1 MITRLTIDNFKRL
14 EHVAFDLTERVVLIG
29 PNNSGKSSILQALT
43 LWEAAV
49 RKWAGRQ
56 MPGPGTKI
64 SGVVLNRKDLL
75 NLPVPSTRLLWFRQQ
90 VRTPTGKTRASRK
103 VRIQVLVEGITVRA
117 PAVEGAENPAPER
130 AWRCGFEFD
139 FANTESLTCR
149 PLFDEGTQTW
159 LLDPAATAERVAYL
173 QPMSGLA
180 AREDYYVPGTI
191 NARIGE
197 GKTADV
203 LRNICYGLWQASE
216 EAVFSSAD
224 FSEEQIRQT
233 SFREF
238 ASGWNYWNQVKGH
251 MKTMFGVELGTP
263 QLIEENGTIE
273 LTYREQGNV
282 YDLSSGGRGF
292 LQTLLLLA
300 YLYSAPRQMVLL
312 DEPDAHLEVIRQREI
327 FELLKSVTTALGSQ
341 LLIASHSEVVLNEA
355 AGADT
360 VVAVI
365 NNQTRTLNEP
375 SQRKYL
381 QKALAEIGWEK
392 YYLATLRGHVL
403 YLEGSTDSQLLLAL
417 ARRLDHPVA
426 ELLLEAN
433 IQYVS
438 LNRPAHALG
447 NFQAL
452 KANLPHLRGLA
463 LFDRLDTGVSP
474 DAPMTVLQWERREI
488 ENYFATPA
496 VLRRYAQ
503 GTRPDL
509 FSESRMKTMEMAI
522 EQNVAP
528 RYLADLN
535 SPWWHTAKLSDDFL
549 DPVLGYYAQQLKLPT
564 RLFKTNFH
572 ELIPFIDPPELD
584 PEVIVKLDL
593 LYDFLQPSP
602 PLTPHTV
609 ASGVRPVE

>member
-14 EHVAFDLTERVVLIG
+14 EHVSFDLTERVVLIG

-49 RKWAGRQ
+49 RKWTGRQ

-64 SGVVLNRKDLL
+64 TGVVLNRKDLL

-90 VRTPTGKTRASRK
+90 VRAPTGKTRTTRK
-103 VRIQVLVEGITVRA
+103 IRIQVIVEGVTTNA
-117 PAVEGAENPAPER
+117 PIIDGADNAVPTLER

-149 PLFDEGTQTW
+149 PLLDENNQTW

-180 AREDYYVPGTI
+180 VREDYYVPGTI

-203 LRNICYGLWQASE
+203 LRNICFGLWRESE
-216 EAVFSSAD
+216 EANFPSHYSA
-224 FSEEQIRQT
+224 EEINRT
-233 SFREF
+233 GFREF
-238 ASGWNYWNQVKGH
+238 TSGWNYWNLVKDH
-251 MKTMFGVELGTP
+251 MRTMFGVELGTP

-273 LTYREQGNV
+273 LTYKEQGNI

-300 YLYSAPRQMVLL
+300 YLYSAPRQVVLL

-365 NNQTRTLNEP
+365 NNQTRTLNDP

-426 ELLLEAN
+426 SLLPEAN

-438 LNRPAHALG
+438 LNRPAHAIG

-463 LFDRLDTGVSP
+463 LFDRLDTGISP
-474 DAPMTVLQWERREI
+474 DAPVTVLQWERREI
-488 ENYFATPA
+488 ENYFATPS
-496 VLRRYAQ
+496 VLLRYAQ
-503 GTRPDL
+503 GMRPDL
-509 FSESRMKTMEMAI
+509 FSENRVRMMEKAI

-535 SPWWHTAKLSDDFL
+535 STWWHTAKLSDDFL
-549 DPVLGYYAQQLKLPT
+549 DPVLGYYAQQLKLST
-564 RLFKTNFH
+564 RLFKTNFY
-572 ELIPFIDPPELD
+572 ELIPFVEPAELD
-584 PEVIVKLDL
+584 QEVRIKLDI

-602 PLTPHTV
+602 ALTPNTIPTK
-609 ASGVRPVE
+609 GETE

>member
-103 VRIQVLVEGITVRA
+103 VRIQVLVEGITVRT
-117 PAVEGAENPAPER
+117 PGPDGAEHSAPER

-149 PLFDEGTQTW
+149 PLFDEATQTW
-159 LLDPAATAERVAYL
+159 LLDAAATAERVAYL

-203 LRNICYGLWQASE
+203 LRNICFGLWRDSE
-216 EAVFSSAD
+216 EANFLSHI
-224 FSEEQIRQT
+224 SEKEVLQT
-233 SFREF
+233 SFREYVP
-238 ASGWNYWNQVKGH
+238 SWNYWNQVKAH

-273 LTYREQGNV
+273 LTYREQGNT

-300 YLYSAPRQMVLL
+300 YLYSAPRQVVLL

-403 YLEGSTDSQLLLAL
+403 YLEGSTDGQMLLAL

-426 ELLLEAN
+426 GLLLEAN

-452 KANLPHLRGLA
+452 KANLPQLRGLA
-463 LFDRLDTGVSP
+463 LFDRLDTGIAP
-474 DAPMTVLQWERREI
+474 DAPMPVLQWERREI

-496 VLRRYAQ
+496 VLRRYAL
-503 GTRPDL
+503 GLLPDL
-509 FSESRMKTMEMAI
+509 FSASRVQAMEKAI

-528 RYLADLN
+528 RYLADPN
-535 SPWWHTAKLSDDFL
+535 AAWWRTAKLSDDFL
-549 DPVLGYYAQQLKLPT
+549 DPVLGYYAQELKLPT
-564 RLFKTNFH
+564 RLFKTNFY
-572 ELIPFIDPPELD
+572 ELIPFIDPAELD
-584 PEVIVKLDL
+584 PEVRTKLDALHAFL
-593 LYDFLQPSP
+593 LPSP
-602 PLTPHTV
+602 PLTPHT
-609 ASGVRPVE
+609 APGNLPEA